1 MKAQLAL
8 APENGSQEESD
19 FPIEKADK
27 FWLEELSPQRVA
39 RIVVKPSRFLLASPA
54 GLRR

>member
-1 MKAQLAL
+1 VKAQLAL